1 MHRTMPLVV
10 ALAVIVVAL
19 SGGLAVAGDV
29 NIGVT
34 IGVPRPP
41 VVVAPP
47 AVVVAPPTVVVVPPP
62 VVFAPPSLVIVPG
75 TPAVHHVPTASFNFF
90 VYGNRYYSFHNGAWF
105 VAAGHGAP
113 WTIIAIESVP
123 APVRAVPV
131 KHYRVPP
138 GHAKKMDAHEGGWC
152 PPGQAKK
159 GRC

>member
-19 SGGLAVAGDV
+19 PGALAVAGDV
-29 NIGVT
+29 NVGVT

-47 AVVVAPPTVVVVPPP
+47 AVVVAPPTVVVAPPP
-62 VVFAPPSLVIVPG
+62 VVLAPPSLVIVPG
-75 TPAVHHVPTASFNFF
+75 MPVHHVPTASFNFF

-105 VAAGHGAP
+105 VAGGRGAP

-131 KHYRVPP
+131 KHHKVPP